1 MTCSCVKH
9 VQLTNVAPRWWCS
22 TQVTQWVAGLPGCTT
37 PWLTPWAAVVPAAI
51 VSLSLWPIW
60 TLTSQRTQAPILIS
74 ARWPTACLPTM
85 EKNWNDTDLICR
97 DFEQEMTASVWFD
110 FQEQKGSPSC
120 PLDPAQ
126 VLRQCEVALGD
137 QPPRF
142 HRTFIRQSNGN
153 AGAIR
158 VMQWN
163 ILAQGKKRLLS
174 DAIFTQILWLHV
186 CTSDVG
192 WAQTIHPNVTSTSQN
207 YGMEELATD
216 AASIVFIFVF
226 RDRQLHKTKSGL
238 KILHARMWE
247 VWPRSH
253 GNNQ

>member
-1 MTCSCVKH
+1 
-9 VQLTNVAPRWWCS
+9 
-22 TQVTQWVAGLPGCTT
+22 
-37 PWLTPWAAVVPAAI
+37 
-51 VSLSLWPIW
+51 
-60 TLTSQRTQAPILIS
+60 
-74 ARWPTACLPTM
+74 
-85 EKNWNDTDLICR
+85 
-97 DFEQEMTASVWFD
+97 MTASVWFD

-207 YGMEELATD
+207 YGMGWKSLQLMPHRLFLFLFSEIGSFTKQKVV
-216 AASIVFIFVF
+216 SKYYTRVCGKY
-226 RDRQLHKTKSGL
+226 DRVPTVTTSKRILKCKSL
-238 KILHARMWE
+238 IC
-247 VWPRSH
+247 VSFFFH
-253 GNNQ
+253 GE